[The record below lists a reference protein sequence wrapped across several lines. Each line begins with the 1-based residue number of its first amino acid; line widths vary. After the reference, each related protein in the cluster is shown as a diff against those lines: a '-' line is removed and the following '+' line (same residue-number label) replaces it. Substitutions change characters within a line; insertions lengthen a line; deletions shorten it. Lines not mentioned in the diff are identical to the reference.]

1 MAPANASAMGQ
12 DLPSLLLLPSPPHP
26 PSRAALQAAFEPPLR
41 AAISRLKHDKHDEHG
56 STLIVGLASPILA
69 GRSPRQRSLSW
80 PEAQSVVAGLYG
92 IVSVIYAR
100 LSMPTEIHAGP
111 GSVDVRVVLIHHDPS
126 ELPAVE
132 PKPAIEPGNTII
144 VDLVTFAS
152 AYHPWRYIFH
162 AGNEPGYQLLS
173 TYLRIFEHI
182 HTIKQDQLVVVD
194 GGLSMNLET
203 KAPLPSSSQ
212 TATYPIVCLG
222 GTFDHLHPGH
232 KLLLT
237 AAVLLLEVPE
247 DASSGPCRFIIGIT
261 GDELLK
267 RKKYAELVQSWDERA
282 MNIIE
287 FLTSILQLSRKGWS
301 DDQGPKLI
309 KKEDEIIA
317 LFRDETVLIQCVV
330 IQDAFGPTITTEKMD
345 VLVVSGETRS
355 GGDAVNNRRKELGWH
370 PLKIFEVD
378 VLDAEDIVDG
388 PTKTQ
393 SFATKISSTA
403 IRQKKAEARI

>member
-1 MAPANASAMGQ
+1 MAPTNATALRQ
-12 DLPSLLLLPSPPHP
+12 DLPSLLLLPPPPHP
-26 PSRAALQAAFEPPLR
+26 PTRAALQAAFEPSLR
-41 AAISRLKHDKHDEHG
+41 TAISKLKDEKLNEHG
-56 STLIVGLASPILA
+56 SILIVGLAWPILT
-69 GRSPRQRSLSW
+69 GSSPRQKSLSW
-80 PEAQSVVAGLYG
+80 PEAQSVIAGLYS
-92 IVSVIYAR
+92 IVSVICAR
-100 LSMPTEIHAGP
+100 FSMPTEIHAGP
-111 GSVDVRVVLIHHDPS
+111 GSVDVRIILVHHDPS
-126 ELPAVE
+126 ELSVVE
-132 PKPAIEPGNTII
+132 PRPAIETGNTVI

-162 AGNEPGYQLLS
+162 TSNELGYQLLS

-203 KAPLPSSSQ
+203 RPPSSSSLQ

-237 AAVLLLEVPE
+237 AAVLLLRVPDE
-247 DASSGPCRFIIGIT
+247 PSSDPCRFIIGIT

-267 RKKYAELVQSWDERA
+267 RKKYADLVQSWDERA

-301 DDQGPKLI
+301 EGRAPKLV
-309 KKEDEIIA
+309 KKEDEISA
-317 LFRDETVLIQCVV
+317 LFRNDTILIQCVV

-378 VLDAEDIVDG
+378 VLDAEDIIDSS
-388 PTKTQ
+388 TQTQ